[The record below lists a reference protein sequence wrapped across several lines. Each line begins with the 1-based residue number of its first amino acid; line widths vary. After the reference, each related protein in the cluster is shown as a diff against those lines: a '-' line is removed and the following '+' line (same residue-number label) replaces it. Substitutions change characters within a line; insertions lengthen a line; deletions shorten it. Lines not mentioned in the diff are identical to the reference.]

1 MESFLKDV
9 KHSIRVL
16 RQSPSFTMTAVAALA
31 IGIAANTAIFTMV
44 NAVVLRPLPYADSGR
59 IVNIGRRGGNGT
71 ASIPMF
77 NFWEQHNPGFEDL
90 AAYSPGASMNMNG
103 GDKPELVAAMP
114 SSQTTSGYLGRIRSW
129 GEPSRRRR
137 TGPEVRE
144 YWC

>member
-1 MESFLKDV
+1 MKSFLNDV

-44 NAVVLRPLPYADSGR
+44 NAVVLRPLPNADSCR
-59 IVNIGRRGGNGT
+59 IVNIGGRGGNGT

-90 AAYSPGASMNMNG
+90 ASYFPGASMNMNG
-103 GDKPELVAAMP
+103 GDKPGRGAAMP
-114 SSQTTSGYLGRIRSW
+114 PSQNYFPLFGAKPIPGRDLTAA
-129 GEPSRRRR
+129 GAR
-137 TGPEVRE
+137 TGG
-144 YWC
+144 

>member
-1 MESFLKDV
+1 MESCLKDV

-31 IGIAANTAIFTMV
+31 MGIAANTAIFTMV
-44 NAVVLRPLPYADSGR
+44 NAVVLRPLPYANSGR
-59 IVNIGRRGGNGT
+59 IVNIGRQGGNGT

-90 AAYSPGASMNMNG
+90 AAYSPSMNMNG

-114 SSQTTSGYLGRIRSW
+114 SSQNYFRLFGANPVL
-129 GEPSRRRR
+129 GEPSRERR

>member
-1 MESFLKDV
+1 MESFLKDVKKDV

-59 IVNIGRRGGNGT
+59 IVNIGRQGGNGT

-77 NFWEQHNPGFEDL
+77 TFWEQHNPGFEDL
-90 AAYSPGASMNMNG
+90 AAYSPAASMNM
-103 GDKPELVAAMP
+103 
-114 SSQTTSGYLGRIRSW
+114 
-129 GEPSRRRR
+129 
-137 TGPEVRE
+137 
-144 YWC
+144 